1 MAKDG
6 AAGLYEYL
14 WRVRRDILMLEVVE
28 LNGITWRELYA
39 EVTEELGLQQV
50 DWSTMGLMD
59 TVCVVRYLKHR
70 ARIAHERGGPPEDR
84 LLALEQDVNDIK
96 RHLNF
101 DPGEVPIP
109 PYD

>member
-1 MAKDG
+1 MAKHG

-39 EVTEELGLQQV
+39 EVTEELGLQQA
-50 DWSTMGLMD
+50 DWSTMELMD
-59 TVCVVRYLKHR
+59 TVCVVRYLKQR
-70 ARIAHERGGPPEDR
+70 RVGQDQRGAPEDR
-84 LLALEQDVNDIK
+84 LVALERDVNDLK